1 MYDTES
7 KPSLGSVQRKKLEKD
22 ADSLEKIVT
31 LSYSAFATFLN
42 AYERSVKPVRIS
54 HRMVRM
60 ARKLPSHLDRAIINA
75 ESYGERDLLFRRLAS
90 HCYQVSKWFMK
101 KADYRQAT
109 KWMSLAH
116 RFLRLSMDP
125 KAKEMDEKFEAELD
139 RLEKKM
145 DEMKEEHRG
154 DQA

>member
-1 MYDTES
+1 MVVSDIKS
-7 KPSLGSVQRKKLEKD
+7 KPCLGSVRRKKPEKD
-22 ADSLEKIVT
+22 VDELRKIVS
-31 LSYSAFATFLN
+31 LSYSAFAAFLN
-42 AYERSVKPVRIS
+42 VAEKTRIKPQL
-54 HRMVRM
+54 RM
-60 ARKLPSHLDRAIINA
+60 ARLTKRLPPHLDRAIISA
-75 ESYGERDLLFRRLAS
+75 ESYDERDLLFRRLAS

-101 KADYRQAT
+101 KADYKQAT